1 MSGLAWRKKRLGEP
15 KGGIKL
21 ENEKLAEAL
30 IEKHT
35 AQSSDQDEVVFTETE
50 WKALDLT
57 TEIHEEHFVRTGDW
71 CFQPTGTAVTF
82 RKTTCESSAWR
93 LLLPS
98 DLDHRAGGRIS
109 MLRSWYATSLL
120 LLPFCLFS
128 LDLAP
133 SGIRRD
139 HEYLQHKWH
148 VVPFSAELESEA
160 PLRLPNVHR
169 GTVCGFESGSQ
180 CPETLQYQTL
190 DSAPWALVKSGK
202 LMHLVLPYS
211 IWPTCGSNISFLAPS
226 RFGQLGVGF
235 EMYAAHPTPQFAE

>member
-35 AQSSDQDEVVFTETE
+35 TQSSDQDEVVFTETE

-57 TEIHEEHFVRTGDW
+57 TEIHEEHFIRTEDW

-120 LLPFCLFS
+120 LLPFACSLWTWPRPEFAGTTNTCSTNGTWCLSRPSWSRRPHFAYRMCIAVLS
-128 LDLAP
+128 AGSNLA
-133 SGIRRD
+133 
-139 HEYLQHKWH
+139 HN
-148 VVPFSAELESEA
+148 VPRLCSTR
-160 PLRLPNVHR
+160 PWILRLGP
-169 GTVCGFESGSQ
+169 
-180 CPETLQYQTL
+180 L
-190 DSAPWALVKSGK
+190 
-202 LMHLVLPYS
+202 
-211 IWPTCGSNISFLAPS
+211 SNQAS
-226 RFGQLGVGF
+226 
-235 EMYAAHPTPQFAE
+235 